1 MSRLLTV
8 AIFLFAFIALA
19 RFWPRILTALRRFDR
34 ENVERQRGEIIDR
47 QDQLAHFRHTLRL
60 AEEQVEEV
68 SELET
73 RDGRTGLPVTL
84 YVFEGEHYATR
95 REAER
100 AREETV
106 RGKARAFYVELPAA
120 LAHRGKDR
128 LH

>member
-8 AIFLFAFIALA
+8 AILLFAAIALA
-19 RFWPRILTALRRFDR
+19 KFWPRILVALKRFDER
-34 ENVERQRGEIIDR
+34 NVARERQENIDR
-47 QDQLAHFRHTLRL
+47 QDQLAHFRHTLKL
-60 AEEQVEEV
+60 AEEQVEDV

-73 RDGRTGLPVTL
+73 RDARTGLPVTL

-100 AREETV
+100 AREDTV

-120 LAHRGKDR
+120 LVRRGKDR

>member
-8 AIFLFAFIALA
+8 AILLFAAIALA
-19 RFWPRILTALRRFDR
+19 KFWPRILVALKRFDER
-34 ENVERQRGEIIDR
+34 NVARERQENIDR
-47 QDQLAHFRHTLRL
+47 QDQLAHFRHTLKL
-60 AEEQVEEV
+60 AEEQVEDV

-73 RDGRTGLPVTL
+73 RDARTGLPVTL

-100 AREETV
+100 AREDTV